1 MIFKET
7 LTFHNKQIFENILKV
22 QVYDKNTFI
31 NNLLGEY
38 DVKLY
43 LLVLDKD
50 AVSEV
55 ACLASR
61 HQCRLYVYC
70 MQDCDAVRG

>member
-1 MIFKET
+1 MIFEET

-43 LLVLDKD
+43 LLGLDKD

-55 ACLASR
+55 ACLVHAINVVCMSIA
-61 HQCRLYVYC
+61 CRIVTL
-70 MQDCDAVRG
+70 

>member
-1 MIFKET
+1 MIFEET

-43 LLVLDKD
+43 LLGLDKD
-50 AVSEV
+50 AVIEV
-55 ACLASR
+55 ACLASCQ
-61 HQCRLYVYC
+61 QCRLYVYC
-70 MQDCDAVRG
+70 MQEL